1 MPDLFDRLNTL
12 YRRKENFI
20 NSKLSGMEKSV
31 AGMAD
36 TLLSQLISDYLGKF
50 QTEGGKILSNTYNVT
65 LVNNLEKQ
73 FNKFA
78 GKVSNINTQYG
89 KDMLKTSVFSQDYYA
104 AFPDISKDIVNN
116 LTKGLGNIEAMIG
129 LKGDT
134 VIAGSFLDSLNKMPE
149 VQDQLKKFVLQNVA
163 GNNSYSSFL
172 TGITDLVK
180 GKPGAEGMV
189 QKYYRQYAYDT
200 FNNVDAAINLQFAKS
215 VGFKYF
221 IYQGSII
228 TDSRAFCKKR
238 AGRVYS
244 VAETLKWKNDP
255 TLLGSPSTYSP
266 LIERGR
272 WNCRH
277 SIKYISEALAFKLR
291 PELRKNKGVAKL
303 MRDAKESGPEIDRL
317 GMRLADQNRGVVTDI
332 NFKSEKSIL
341 RKANDDY
348 NGNIW
353 ALNDSVRN
361 TVIVPPEKMESVY
374 NALLNEKK
382 LYGIKVQE
390 ADKYMGYSGI
400 LSNIET
406 ANGVIGE
413 VQVNTAR
420 MIYAKEP
427 PAIAKSI
434 LGESNWNKINKAT
447 GLDGGLGHEY
457 YEAWRVLD
465 KKNPLDR
472 IKMEKLEALS
482 REYYSHFREFE
493 GINLRK

>member
-20 NSKLSGMEKSV
+20 NSKLTGMEKSV

-255 TLLGSPSTYSP
+255 TLLGSPSTYNP

-277 SIKYISEALAFKLR
+277 SIKYISEALAFKMR
-291 PELRKNKGVAKL
+291 PDLKRK
-303 MRDAKESGPEIDRL
+303 
-317 GMRLADQNRGVVTDI
+317 
-332 NFKSEKSIL
+332 
-341 RKANDDY
+341 
-348 NGNIW
+348 
-353 ALNDSVRN
+353 
-361 TVIVPPEKMESVY
+361 
-374 NALLNEKK
+374 KK
-382 LYGIKVQE
+382 
-390 ADKYMGYSGI
+390 
-400 LSNIET
+400 
-406 ANGVIGE
+406 
-413 VQVNTAR
+413 
-420 MIYAKEP
+420 
-427 PAIAKSI
+427 
-434 LGESNWNKINKAT
+434 
-447 GLDGGLGHEY
+447 
-457 YEAWRVLD
+457 
-465 KKNPLDR
+465 
-472 IKMEKLEALS
+472 
-482 REYYSHFREFE
+482 
-493 GINLRK
+493 